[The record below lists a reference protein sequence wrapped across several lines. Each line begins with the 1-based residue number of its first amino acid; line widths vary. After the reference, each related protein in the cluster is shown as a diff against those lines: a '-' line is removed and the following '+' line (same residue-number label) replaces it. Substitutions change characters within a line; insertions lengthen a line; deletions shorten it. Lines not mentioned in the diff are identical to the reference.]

1 MDWNVARLRA
11 PPAPTPGGVAFTA
24 LCGHGKAG
32 YGSGVGSL
40 REFTNPALALP
51 PPVGGLADVVFQHA
65 QDDPHYVALG
75 RKDEHG
81 EWRDVTSAE
90 FRDEVLALAKGLLAQ
105 GIRFGDRVAIMSRT
119 RYEWT
124 LFDYAL
130 WTIGAQVVPVYPT
143 SSAEQCFWMLY
154 DAECTAA
161 VVEHEDHAMTIATV
175 IDRLPQLRRL
185 WQLDSGCV
193 QELYDA
199 GAAIE
204 DEVVHRHREA
214 VTPDSTATIIY
225 TSGTTGRPKGCV
237 VSHGNF
243 MFEADTVIERWEPV
257 FHSRKGDEAAT
268 LLFLPLAH
276 VFGRMVQIAAIRGKV
291 RFGHQPQLHASAL
304 LPDLQAF
311 RPTFFLAV
319 PYIFEKVYGAARR
332 KAEREGRAGPFEKAV
347 DVAVQYAEAVEA
359 KAWGTGPGPSA
370 GLRMQHQLFE
380 KLVYGKL
387 RAAMGGRVRQA
398 MSGGSAMDR
407 RLGLFF
413 AGAGVQIY
421 EGYGLTETTAA
432 ATANPPGRTRYG
444 TVGQAIPGM
453 TVHIADDGEIWL
465 RGDNVFQG
473 YLNNPKATD
482 ETLHDGWLAT
492 GDLGALDE
500 DGYLTITGRKKE
512 ILVTSG
518 GKSVAPGLLEER
530 VRDHPLV
537 HQCLLVGNDRP
548 FVAALVTLDHE
559 AVEHWLQ
566 MRGKPQMTPA
576 ELVRDAD
583 LEAEV
588 RRAVVAANTLVSKAE
603 SIRTFRIL
611 GQPFSEEH
619 GLLTPSLKLKRKAI
633 ENAYANEVEALYRS

>member
-1 MDWNVARLRA
+1 M
-11 PPAPTPGGVAFTA
+11 
-24 LCGHGKAG
+24 
-32 YGSGVGSL
+32 
-40 REFTNPALALP
+40 REFTNPPSASAP
-51 PPVGGLADVVFQHA
+51 PPVGGLADAVFRHA
-65 QDDPHYVALG
+65 QEDPLHVALG
-75 RKDEHG
+75 RKDERG

-105 GIRFGDRVAIMSRT
+105 GVRFGDRVALMSRT

-124 LFDYAL
+124 LFDFAL

-175 IDRLPQLRRL
+175 IDRLPRLRRL
-185 WQLDSGCV
+185 WQFDSGCV
-193 QELYDA
+193 QELYEA
-199 GAAIE
+199 GAGVE

-214 VTPDSTATIIY
+214 VTPDSVATVIY

-237 VSHGNF
+237 ISHGNF

-257 FHSRKGDEAAT
+257 FHSKKGDEAAT

-276 VFGRMVQIAAIRGKV
+276 VFGRMVQIAAFRGRV
-291 RFGHQPQLHASAL
+291 RFGHQPELHAAAL
-304 LPDLQAF
+304 LPDLVAF
-311 RPTFFLAV
+311 RPTFILAV
-319 PYIFEKVYGAARR
+319 PYIFEKVLNAARR
-332 KAEREGRAGPFEKAV
+332 KAERDGKSGPFEKAV
-347 DVAVQYAEAVEA
+347 EVAVAYADAVEA

-370 GLRMQHQLFE
+370 GLRMQHQFFD
-380 KLVYGKL
+380 KLVYSKV
-387 RAAMGGRVRQA
+387 RAAMGGRVRHA

-421 EGYGLTETTAA
+421 EGYGLTESTAA
-432 ATANPPGRTRYG
+432 ATANPPERTRYG
-444 TVGQAIPGM
+444 TVGQPIPGV
-453 TVHIADDGEIWL
+453 TVHIADDGEVWL
-465 RGDNVFQG
+465 HGGNVFQG

-492 GDLGALDE
+492 GDIGSLDE

-518 GKSVAPGLLEER
+518 GKSVSPGVLEER

-537 HQCLLVGNDRP
+537 NQCIVVGNDRP
-548 FVAALVTLDHE
+548 FVAALITLDPE

-566 MRGKPQMTPA
+566 MRGKPQAGPA
-576 ELVRDAD
+576 ELVRDND
-583 LEAEV
+583 LETEV
-588 RRAVVAANTLVSKAE
+588 RRAVVAANTLVSQAE

-611 GQPFSEEH
+611 AQPFTEEH

-633 ENAYANEVEALYRS
+633 ENTYADEVDALYST

>member
-1 MDWNVARLRA
+1 M
-11 PPAPTPGGVAFTA
+11 
-24 LCGHGKAG
+24 
-32 YGSGVGSL
+32 
-40 REFTNPALALP
+40 REFTNPPLALA

-65 QDDPHYVALG
+65 QDDPQYISLG
-75 RKDEHG
+75 RKDERG
-81 EWRDVTSAE
+81 EWRDVTAAE

-130 WTIGAQVVPVYPT
+130 WTIGAQVVPIYST

-175 IDRLPQLRRL
+175 IDRLPQLRQL

-193 QELYDA
+193 QELYEA
-199 GAAIE
+199 GASIE
-204 DEVVHRHREA
+204 DDVVHRHREA

-237 VSHGNF
+237 ISHGNF

-257 FHSRKGDEAAT
+257 FHSKRGDEAAT

-276 VFGRMVQIAAIRGKV
+276 VFGRMVQIAAIRGRV
-291 RFGHQPQLHASAL
+291 RFGHQPQLQAAAL
-304 LPDLQAF
+304 LPDLAAF

-319 PYIFEKVYGAARR
+319 PYIFEKVFNAARR

-347 DVAVQYAEAVEA
+347 DVAVNYAEAIEA

-370 GLRMQHQLFE
+370 GLRMQHQLFD
-380 KLVYGKL
+380 KLVYSKV
-387 RAAMGGRVRQA
+387 RAAMGGRVRHA
-398 MSGGSAMDR
+398 MSGGSGMDR
-407 RLGLFF
+407 KLGLFF

-444 TVGQAIPGM
+444 TVGQPIPGM
-453 TVHIADDGEIWL
+453 TVHIADDAEIWL

-492 GDLGALDE
+492 GDLGSLDE

-518 GKSVAPGLLEER
+518 GKSVSPGLLEER

-537 HQCLLVGNDRP
+537 SQCIVVGNDRP

-566 MRGKPQMTPA
+566 MRGKPQLTPV

-588 RRAVVAANTLVSKAE
+588 RRAVVAANTLVSQAE

-611 GQPFSEEH
+611 AQPFTEEH

-633 ENAYANEVEALYRS
+633 ENAYANEVDALYRT